1 MALNNLVHE
10 STSTLVRRSLTGKKT
25 SFFDQ
30 AVAFALLASL
40 LAALGVLVVL
50 LADIVQRGLP
60 VLTGRGLDFV
70 TGRLNPEA
78 SEAGILQG
86 IMGSLALTGFVLV
99 VAFPIGVGAAIYLE
113 EYAGDT
119 RTTRFIQANIRNL
132 AGVPSIV
139 YGLLGLAVFV
149 KLLGGITGG
158 RTVITGGL
166 TLGILVLPIM
176 IITTAEALRA
186 VPQALR
192 EASYGVGATKWE
204 TIRHQVLPVALPA
217 IFTGTVLTIAR
228 AFGES
233 APLLLAGARLSL
245 FFSNSADASFW
256 DLVSEEPYTALPIV
270 VYNWARQPQKEF
282 VELTAAA
289 IIVLLVLLLT
299 VNAVAIV
306 LRDRYER
313 R

>member
-1 MALNNLVHE
+1 MANRTLVHE
-10 STSTLVRRSLTGKKT
+10 STASIVQGRLAGKKT
-25 SFFDQ
+25 SVFDQ
-30 AVAFALLASL
+30 LVVVGLLLALLS
-40 LAALGVLVVL
+40 ALGVLVLLLVDVL
-50 LADIVQRGLP
+50 QKGLP
-60 VLTGRGLDFV
+60 VLADRGFGFV
-70 TGRLNPEA
+70 TGRLNPEPG
-78 SEAGILQG
+78 EAGILQG
-86 IMGSLALTGFVLV
+86 VMGSLALTGFVLV
-99 VAFPIGVGAAIYLE
+99 IAFPIGVGAAIYLE
-113 EYAGDT
+113 EYASDN
-119 RTTRFIQANIRNL
+119 RVTRFIQANIRNL

-149 KLLGGITGG
+149 KLLGGLTGG
-158 RTVITGGL
+158 RTVISGGL
-166 TLGILVLPIM
+166 TLGVLVLPIM

-217 IFTGTVLTIAR
+217 VFTGAVLTIAR

-245 FFSNSADASFW
+245 FFSNSSDAGPW
-256 DLVSEEPYTALPIV
+256 ALVSDEPYTALPIV
-270 VYNWARQPQKEF
+270 VYNWARQPQQEF

-289 IIVLLVLLLT
+289 IIVLLILLLA

>member
-1 MALNNLVHE
+1 MAVRNLRDE
-10 STSTLVRRSLTGKKT
+10 TTTQLVERALTGERRSNVM
-25 SFFDQ
+25 DQ
-30 AVAFALLASL
+30 VIAASL
-40 LAALGVLVVL
+40 LVALLSALGVLVVL
-50 LADIVQRGLP
+50 LADVLQRGLP
-60 VLTGRGLDFV
+60 LLADRGLDFV
-70 TGRLNPEA
+70 TGRLSPTPED
-78 SEAGILQG
+78 AGILQG
-86 IMGSLALTGFVLV
+86 IMGSITLTGFVVAL
-99 VAFPIGVGAAIYLE
+99 AFPLGVGAAIYLE
-113 EYAGDT
+113 EYAKDT
-119 RTTRFIQANIRNL
+119 RVTRFINANIRNL

-149 KLLGGITGG
+149 RFLDRSVLA
-158 RTVITGGL
+158 GGL
-166 TLGILVLPIM
+166 TLGVLVLPIM

-217 IFTGTVLTIAR
+217 IFTGAVLTIAR

-245 FFSNSADASFW
+245 FFSNSSEASFF
-256 DLVSEEPYTALPIV
+256 DLVTDEPYTALPIV
-270 VYNWARQPQKEF
+270 VFNWARQPQQEF

-299 VNAVAIV
+299 VNAGAIW
-306 LRDRYER
+306 LRDRFER
-313 R
+313 K

>member
-1 MALNNLVHE
+1 MALNTLTHE
-10 STSTLVRRSLTGKKT
+10 STSTLVRERLAGKKT
-25 SFFDQ
+25 SAFDQ
-30 AVAFALLASL
+30 LVALALLLAL
-40 LAALGVLVVL
+40 LSALAVLIVL
-50 LADIVQRGLP
+50 LADVVRKGMP
-60 VLTGRGLDFV
+60 VLTDRGFEFV

-86 IMGSLALTGFVLV
+86 IMGSLALTVFVLV
-99 VAFPIGVGAAIYLE
+99 IAFPVGVGAAIYLE
-113 EYAGDT
+113 EYAHDNRVT
-119 RTTRFIQANIRNL
+119 RIIQANIRNL

-149 KLLGGITGG
+149 KLLGGMTGG
-158 RTVITGGL
+158 RTVISGGL
-166 TLGILVLPIM
+166 TLGVLVLPIM
-176 IITTAEALRA
+176 IITTAEAIRA

-192 EASYGVGATKWE
+192 EASYGVGATQWE
-204 TIRHQVLPVALPA
+204 TIRHQVLPVAMPA
-217 IFTGTVLTIAR
+217 ILTGTVLTIAR

-245 FFSNSADASFW
+245 FFSNSTDAGLW
-256 DLVSEEPYTALPIV
+256 DLVSSEPYTALPIV

-289 IIVLLVLLLT
+289 IIVLLILLLA
-299 VNAVAIV
+299 VNAGAIV